1 MQRDF
6 KVQIDEILYPFH
18 KNNHRNM
25 SSINTSLERDLVVS
39 IDTEGFWGCKLTP
52 THSFKL
58 TKIHENMNITLLY
71 TKTNSS

>member
-1 MQRDF
+1 
-6 KVQIDEILYPFH
+6 
-18 KNNHRNM
+18 M